1 MESKSIKDLYE
12 RDFGQLPTN
21 VQFLKIK
28 EKLKDD
34 HLKIIK
40 ASNNTSDYFPQNL
53 YKIISPIINLKNEF

>member
-1 MESKSIKDLYE
+1 MESKSIKDLYDK
-12 RDFGQLPTN
+12 DFDKLPTN
-21 VQFLKIK
+21 VQFLKIE

-40 ASNNTSDYFPQNL
+40 ASNNTSDYYPQNF